1 MSSGSPRTVPAR
13 IGKFRILRH
22 LKTGGMAAVYQAED
36 TESGRIVALK
46 VLNPESAVQSKRLE
60 RFKREARQGARLR
73 HENIV
78 RLYEASEIDGQHY
91 LAMEFVDGIDIEE
104 IVRMYGPLTVDDT
117 RSIMVQM
124 AQALDYAQRM
134 GGVVHRDIKPSNI
147 IVVRKHGRCIAKLA
161 DLGLARGGIEE
172 ETRVTADGSTVGT
185 VDYMAPEQAKD
196 SGSADARS
204 DIYALGCTVYH
215 MLSGAP
221 PFAEGSIIERLM
233 KHAKAEPVDLRTIN
247 PEVPDDLW
255 AICRR
260 MLAKKREQ
268 RYQTP
273 AELLTDLA
281 HAAPDASATPSR
293 PTKVGRVT
301 KVVEPPAQA
310 GSSNEHRLTL
320 ADRLAQDTPK
330 SGPSAGSDDGRRIV
344 LGQFQHA
351 THAIASGNYDYGMML
366 LLNCC
371 RLEPGNLSFH
381 EALYQA
387 QHARSSARHLRP
399 WRIWPVQLLLKV
411 QLKIAQG
418 LRKPLHVLA
427 CARQLLTCNPDDL
440 ATSIAMADAA
450 RDAGFGELA
459 VWLYETLLAA
469 HPQHDR
475 VTRALAGVLED
486 QGENIRALEL
496 WEAVAAENPLD
507 GEATRKVRDLAACVA
522 TGKFYAARKSRR
534 SRGSSLIG

>member
-1 MSSGSPRTVPAR
+1 MSTGSPRPVPTR
-13 IGKFRILRH
+13 IGKYAILRH
-22 LKTGGMAAVYQAED
+22 LKSGGMAAVYKAED
-36 TESGRIVALK
+36 TESSRVVALK
-46 VLNPESAVQSKRLE
+46 VLNPESAVQNKRLE
-60 RFKREARQGARLR
+60 RFKRECRQGARLK

-78 RLYEASEIDGQHY
+78 RLYESGEIDGKHY

-104 IVRMYGPLTVDDT
+104 IVRLYGPLSADDT
-117 RSIMVQM
+117 RAILVQM

-134 GGVVHRDIKPSNI
+134 GVVHRDIKPSNI
-147 IVVRKHGRCIAKLA
+147 IVTRKHGRCVAKLA
-161 DLGLARGGIEE
+161 DLGLARTEE

-233 KHAKAEPVDLRTIN
+233 KHAKAEPGDLRTIN

-260 MLAKKREQ
+260 MLAKKPSQ
-268 RYQTP
+268 RYQSP
-273 AELLTDLA
+273 AELLADLA
-281 HAAPDASATPSR
+281 HAAPDAAASASR

-301 KVVEPPAQA
+301 KVIEAPPQPSPGAQ
-310 GSSNEHRLTL
+310 RLLTL
-320 ADRLAQDTPK
+320 ADRLSVSDEPAGATT
-330 SGPSAGSDDGRRIV
+330 GSDDERRIV
-344 LGQFQHA
+344 DGQFQHA

-381 EALYQA
+381 EVLYQA

-399 WRIWPVQLLLKV
+399 WRIWPVRIALMAW
-411 QLKIAQG
+411 LKISQW
-418 LRKPLHVLA
+418 RSQPLSVLA
-427 CARQLLTCNPDDL
+427 CARQLLTCNPDHL
-440 ATSIAMADAA
+440 ATQIDMAGAA
-450 RDAGFGELA
+450 RDAGFTELA
-459 VWLYETLLAA
+459 TWLFETILAA
-469 HPQHDR
+469 NPGNMR
-475 VTRALAGVLED
+475 VMRALASLLED
-486 QGENIRALEL
+486 QGENIRALEI
-496 WEAVAAENPLD
+496 WEAVAADNPLD
-507 GEATRKVRDLAACVA
+507 GEAARKVRDLAASVA
-522 TGKFYAARKSRR
+522 TGKFYAARKARR
-534 SRGSSLIG
+534 SRGGSLTG